1 MLIFALSRSK
11 PVQWVTEILQHVIN
25 SKGFEGVDINT
36 LPKMADRFS
45 KEGVNIGS
53 DDSPFFL
60 VKRYENVIFISRISY
75 DPLFGFSGAPTMI
88 LRHYMEE
95 QNVTGFRVET

>member
-1 MLIFALSRSK
+1 MSNNMLIFALSRSK
-11 PVQWVTEILQHVIN
+11 PVQWVTEILHVIN
-25 SKGFEGVDINT
+25 SKGFEGVDVNT

-60 VKRYENVIFISRISY
+60 AKS
-75 DPLFGFSGAPTMI
+75 
-88 LRHYMEE
+88 
-95 QNVTGFRVET
+95 